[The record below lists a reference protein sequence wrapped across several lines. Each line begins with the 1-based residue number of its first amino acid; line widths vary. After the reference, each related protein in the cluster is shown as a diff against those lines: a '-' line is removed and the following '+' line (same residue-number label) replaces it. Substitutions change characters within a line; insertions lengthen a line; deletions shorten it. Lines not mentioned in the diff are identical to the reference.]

1 MDNKEKDK
9 PDNAVLYID
18 LNKNFSILMKRL
30 KQLEVRVKLLEK
42 QIKELQN
49 GK

>member
-18 LNKNFSILMKRL
+18 LNRNFSILMKRL

-42 QIKELQN
+42 NKD
-49 GK
+49 GV